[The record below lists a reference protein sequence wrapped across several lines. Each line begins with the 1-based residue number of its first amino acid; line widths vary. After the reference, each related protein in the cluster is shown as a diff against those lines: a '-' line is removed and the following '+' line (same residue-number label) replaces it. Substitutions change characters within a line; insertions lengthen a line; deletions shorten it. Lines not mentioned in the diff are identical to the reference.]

1 MKYRKF
7 NRYEK
12 KQIQHDH
19 MVKAMHGEGLYL
31 YENNTDAELTLPRP
45 TSSGLRV
52 IEGRNQFQG
61 DNYYMQMVRTGH
73 LRLIKELQSP
83 AEEKA
88 VKEKAMEEKLIL
100 DQPDT
105 VTSKGKVEH
114 VVDQDVPVQKLNEA
128 DEDQQEVL
136 LNESPVDDGFVI
148 VGD

>member
-12 KQIQHDH
+12 KQIQHDQ

-31 YENNTDAELTLPRP
+31 YENNTDAEMTLPRP

-52 IEGRNQFQG
+52 IEARKQFQG
-61 DNYYMQMVRTGH
+61 DNYYMQMVRSGH

-83 AEEKA
+83 AQEKA
-88 VKEKAMEEKLIL
+88 AMEEKLIL

-114 VVDQDVPVQKLNEA
+114 VVDQDVQKLNEA
-128 DEDQQEVL
+128 DEADDEEQSEVL

-148 VGD
+148 VD

>member
-12 KQIQHDH
+12 KQIQHDQ

-52 IEGRNQFQG
+52 IEGRKQFQG
-61 DNYYMQMVRTGH
+61 DNYYMQMVRSGH

-83 AEEKA
+83 AQEKA
-88 VKEKAMEEKLIL
+88 AMEEKLIL

-105 VTSKGKVEH
+105 VTSKGTVEH
-114 VVDQDVPVQKLNEA
+114 VVDQDVQKLNEA
-128 DEDQQEVL
+128 DEVDGEEQSEVL

-148 VGD
+148 VD